1 MSHPMITGVPAT
13 VGAVLRPFPLSAN
26 EAVPCG
32 GRPVRAGRVA
42 ACLRMLALAWPLLAA
57 SGMARS
63 ADIALLGGRSV
74 TSHGRPTHVVA
85 AEWLGKRR
93 QWKGIAVQPDIGL
106 TYVSARHHQQ
116 SRDFSRGA
124 AVAAVGVRFP
134 ELPHHLIF
142 SFQLGTAA
150 PETPA
155 LSSTQQFVSS
165 LGWSGHGIVVLVRH
179 ISNGSTRQPNL
190 GETMLLVGAD
200 FKIR

>member
-1 MSHPMITGVPAT
+1 MSHPMIADVPT
-13 VGAVLRPFPLSAN
+13 PVGARPFSIPEN
-26 EAVPCG
+26 ETRPSG
-32 GRPVRAGRVA
+32 GRPARAGRVA
-42 ACLRMLALAWPLLAA
+42 GCLRMLALAWPLLAA
-57 SGMARS
+57 SGVARS

-85 AEWLGKRR
+85 AEWLGKTR

-116 SRDFSRGA
+116 SRDLSRGA

-134 ELPHHLIF
+134 ELPHHLFF
-142 SFQLGTAA
+142 SFQLGAA
-150 PETPA
+150 GPETPA
-155 LSSTQQFVSS
+155 LSSAQQFVSS
-165 LGWSGHGIVVLVRH
+165 LGWSDHGIVVLVRH
-179 ISNGSTRQPNL
+179 ISNGSTRKPNL